1 MLRIHSLCVKS
12 PNPTRRTACECDFC
26 QPEVQNLG
34 VAALRHEYVCGLD
47 VPVDDAF
54 CVSCVECVGNLDGK
68 RLNQLRLHR
77 SASNAMLQRQAVEVL
92 HGDERLSMLVVNFV
106 DGANV
111 RMIPCRCPLRF

>member
-54 CVSCVECVGNLDGK
+54 CVSCVEFVGNL
-68 RLNQLRLHR
+68 R
-77 SASNAMLQRQAVEVL
+77 SELLASVTFASPKSRILAWPR
-92 HGDERLSMLVVNFV
+92 FV
-106 DGANV
+106 TNMFAGLMSRWTMPSA
-111 RMIPCRCPLRF
+111 